1 MNQRADHSRRP
12 CYSQNKEHRKICN
25 DCTVQINPDATTLW
39 RVIGFAVPDLMTGP
53 VDLFVSESGK
63 SFMLPKKVKASSQ
76 NNLIPFT
83 GCCMRE
89 GYWISASVSSAFSCC
104 YHAVSTLFLFLF
116 MLSPSH
122 ILPNII
128 TAFFSSPF
136 HCSQSPFF
144 LQVLCSLLW
153 PLLSHWDTKSLKM
166 T

>member
-1 MNQRADHSRRP
+1 MNQRTDHSRRP

-63 SFMLPKKVKASSQ
+63 SFMLPKKVKTSSQ

-104 YHAVSTLFLFLF
+104 YHAVSSSFSFLCCPLLIYFQILLL
-116 MLSPSH
+116 LSFHPPS
-122 ILPNII
+122 
-128 TAFFSSPF
+128 TAASHLSSYRCFVPFFG
-136 HCSQSPFF
+136 PFF
-144 LQVLCSLLW
+144 LVEIQRA
-153 PLLSHWDTKSLKM
+153 
-166 T
+166 